1 MKYHE
6 SKYRKFQY
14 LDGQD
19 EISFCQF
26 KHIVVSYMPYVFSAL
41 PKHEQ
46 KNTSYPCSRKP
57 HGCKCLLQSQM
68 TPQEEAVCRI
78 LPKQFFIIYMYI
90 VFSFK
95 HNICLCR
102 PDMRLPSYSS
112 AFFSYSSTFE
122 PSPDNRYVHF

>member
-1 MKYHE
+1 MNPSIESSSTLMDRMRYH
-6 SKYRKFQY
+6 S
-14 LDGQD
+14 
-19 EISFCQF
+19 
-26 KHIVVSYMPYVFSAL
+26 VSLNIYCSVICALCFSAL

-46 KNTSYPCSRKP
+46 KNMSYPCSRKP

-68 TPQEEAVCRI
+68 TPQDEAVCRI
-78 LPKQFFIIYMYI
+78 LPKQIFPIYMYI

-102 PDMRLPSYSS
+102 PDMRLHSYSS